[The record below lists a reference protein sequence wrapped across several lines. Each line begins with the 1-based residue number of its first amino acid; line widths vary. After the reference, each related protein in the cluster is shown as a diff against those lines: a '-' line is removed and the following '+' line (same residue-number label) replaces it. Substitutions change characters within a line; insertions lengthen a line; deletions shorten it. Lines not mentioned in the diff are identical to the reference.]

1 MMRKVCVS
9 PRRTVPALVLALCLL
24 VPLGLQVSAA
34 SPEERPGEAVPYYI
48 GTATTSAA
56 IEISDDGEA
65 ACWGHIDCYWG
76 YTTDAAMRL
85 QWKNANGVWI
95 DYKSWYDEGRTA
107 DFDETWTVPRG
118 RTYRVRVIGDVFDED
133 GNWVEMVDA
142 VSGSIKYY

>member
-1 MMRKVCVS
+1 MKKSCIF
-9 PRRTVPALVLALCLL
+9 PRRMVSALVLALCIA
-24 VPLGLQVSAA
+24 VPLGLQASAA
-34 SPEERPGEAVPYYI
+34 PMGEEADEPAPYYI

-56 IEISDDGEA
+56 IEISATGEA

-85 QWKNANGVWI
+85 QWKNENGVWI
-95 DYKSWYDEGRTA
+95 DYKSWYDDGRVA
-107 DFDETWTVPRG
+107 NFDETWDVPKG

-142 VSGSIKYY
+142 VSGSVKY